1 MERKQAGTDRTT
13 VKRLAD
19 RGRYDEQSIHDI
31 VDATFLCHLAI
42 TDPEG
47 RPVVL
52 PTLHA
57 RIGNRLYVHGSPAS
71 RLLRSARTMEVCCTI
86 SVIDGLVLARS
97 AFHHSVNYRSVAVFG
112 RPIEVVDESEK
123 RAALD
128 AIVEHVM
135 TGRAMDCR
143 PASEKE
149 LRATTVLSLAL
160 DEASAKVRTGWPVDD
175 DEDYAL
181 PYWAGVVP
189 VRQVLGTP
197 LADPRLSEHAD
208 EVPLPAYLASLGD

>member
-1 MERKQAGTDRTT
+1 MERKHSGTDRTT
-13 VKRLAD
+13 VRRLAD
-19 RGRYDEQSIHDI
+19 RGRYDEQTIHDI

-57 RIGNRLYVHGSPAS
+57 RIENRLYVHGSPAS
-71 RLLRSARTMEVCCTI
+71 RLLRSARATEVCCTI

-112 RPIEVVDESEK
+112 RPAEVVDEPEK

-135 TGRAMDCR
+135 SGRAADCR

-149 LRATTVLSLAL
+149 LRATTVLALPL

-175 DEDYAL
+175 DEDYSL

-189 VRQVLGTP
+189 VRQVFGSP
-197 LADPRLSEHAD
+197 LADPRLAEH
-208 EVPLPAYLASLGD
+208 EGTVPLPPYLTSFGD